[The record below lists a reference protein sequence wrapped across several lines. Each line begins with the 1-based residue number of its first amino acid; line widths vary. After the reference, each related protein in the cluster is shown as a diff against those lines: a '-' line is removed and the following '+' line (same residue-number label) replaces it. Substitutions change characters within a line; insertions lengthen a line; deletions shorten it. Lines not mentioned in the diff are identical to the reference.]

1 MKERTL
7 KNMAASVRSR
17 LLNIARQS
25 GKPFDQLLSLYGQ
38 ERFLF
43 RLSLTPYKE
52 KLVLISLMN
61 TDFCHVSTQ
70 KPIVN

>member
-1 MKERTL
+1 MKERNL
-7 KNMAASVRSR
+7 IDIAASVRSR

-43 RLSLTPYKE
+43 RLSLTP
-52 KLVLISLMN
+52 
-61 TDFCHVSTQ
+61 
-70 KPIVN
+70 